1 MKRWKAILLLCVVCF
16 IASCGGVNNS
26 AAQNLTKNTMIPI
39 PDEEPEFV
47 VSPLLEQK
55 TFSAD
60 DGTVLAEYS
69 YQLVTMSLGNPEELS
84 ADAEE
89 RAEQVV
95 GSFNERMESRLSDAM
110 SVGQELGDMAESA
123 YESEMLPVA
132 YSDEATASVVR
143 QGQIYS
149 IRVDSSSFTGGAHP
163 NSYTDSYLFDVVL
176 GQFIDPAQVADDPVA
191 FQTGAAKLLLEKAK
205 ELDTDVQSGYYPEYE
220 DVIAHWYD
228 GTVLFD
234 KEGMT
239 VVYSP
244 YVLGP
249 YALGTVELKVSYQEI
264 EDLLG
269 PGGQERLGIGST
281 EEAE

>member
-1 MKRWKAILLLCVVCF
+1 MESDILLCVVCF

-110 SVGQELGDMAESA
+110 SFGQELGDMAESA